1 MPNTSATG
9 GYLTDTSTQLTQ
21 TELEDFLHDFLV
33 GLSGIENTLVR
44 PEWQVYPGVYP
55 GQNYHVPEMPDVTVD
70 WLAFGIR
77 NREGKFSPSQYMDK
91 NDVFHMERIEWMELF
106 CIFYGPNSQ
115 EIAALTRD
123 NLFVTQNNEVLT
135 RNKMSFVRVD
145 QIVDASM
152 YINDRWY
159 RRADLAITLGRLIKR
174 TYSVLPFATANG
186 TVTAEAEEKIITTN
200 WTLNN

>member
-55 GQNYHVPEMPDVTVD
+55 GQNYHVPEIPDVTVD
-70 WLAFGIR
+70 WLAFGLR
-77 NREGKFSPSQYMDK
+77 NRDGKFSPSQYMDK

-135 RNKMSFVRVD
+135 QNKMSFVRVD

-174 TYSVLPFATANG
+174 TYSVVPFASANG
-186 TVTAEAEEKIITTN
+186 TVTAEAEEKIITNN
-200 WTLNN
+200 WTIN

>member
-21 TELEDFLHDFLV
+21 TQLEDFLHDFLV

-55 GQNYHVPEMPDVTVD
+55 GKNYHVPEIPDVTVD

-77 NREGKFSPSQYMDK
+77 NRDGRFSPSQYMDK
-91 NDVFHMERIEWMELF
+91 DDVFHMERIEWMELF

-135 RNKMSFVRVD
+135 ANKMSFVRVD

-159 RRADLAITLGRLIKR
+159 RRADLTITLGRLIKR
-174 TYSVLPFATANG
+174 TYSVLPFASVNG
-186 TVTAEAEEKIITTN
+186 TVTAETEAATITNNFTN
-200 WTLNN
+200 N